1 MSFLCSRGGSG
12 ALLPQLLLAMG
23 LLAPPALAGWEVKR
37 EPNTPAAGERL
48 AISQDGVVR
57 ATFIFGEGQLKPYLN
72 LFSADGLCLSEWSAD
87 QQFPHHRGFYIGW
100 NQIKSDL
107 GRHDLWHLNKGGRME
122 VRSIDVSQGHA
133 DHAAIQATVE
143 WRAGSKDAS
152 GEDLLLVETRAL
164 KIATDAQGRL
174 VVDANFALNARRG
187 LTLAGDLQHSG
198 VHFRGSHKLGS
209 EQERTSYVWEPAAP
223 GPGGKV
229 VSRDL
234 KWCRLLMPLG
244 GQWHAVTL
252 LNAPGNPVEE
262 LSWRAYGRFGFFFQK
277 PLEPGETLALRYRLL
292 AESAP
297 APGAKRHDEQEL
309 GGQRAAAAAE
319 YGQFVQ
325 ELHVAK
331 SAPKPPG
338 HPGYQTGGRLDPN
351 GINKVYMGHQIAH
364 VMGHQAADWLERPER
379 EQEEQTDQ
387 MIELLDLKPGQVVAD
402 IGAGTGYIS
411 RRLAA
416 KVGPAGKVLA
426 VDIQPEM
433 LDLLVE
439 TSRKA
444 GFANIEP
451 VLGGIE
457 DPKLPERSVDLII
470 MVDVYHEFSH
480 PHEMTRG
487 MVRALKPGGR
497 LVFVEYKAE
506 DDSVPIKR
514 VHKMS
519 VEQIRK
525 EAEVFP
531 LKLSAAHAKLNWQH
545 VVIFEENGLR
555 E

>member
-1 MSFLCSRGGSG
+1 MRFQFPHRGAG
-12 ALLPQLLLAMG
+12 ARLPRLLLAMG
-23 LLAPPALAGWEVKR
+23 LLALPALAGWEVKR

-48 AISQDGVVR
+48 AIAQDGVVR

-72 LFSADGLCLSEWSAD
+72 LFSPDGQCLSEWSPD

-100 NQIKSDL
+100 NQIQSEL
-107 GRHDLWHLNKGGRME
+107 GRQDLWHLNKGGRME
-122 VRSIDVSQGHA
+122 VRSIDVAQGHA
-133 DHAAIQATVE
+133 DHAVIQATVD

-152 GEDLLLVETRAL
+152 GEDLLLAEKRTL
-164 KIATDAQGRL
+164 KITSDAQGRL
-174 VVDANFALNARRG
+174 VVDGEFTLNARRKLVLG
-187 LTLAGDLQHSG
+187 GDLQHSG
-198 VHFRGSHKLGS
+198 VHFRGSHKLGA
-209 EQERTSYVWEPAAP
+209 EQERTSYVWEPADP
-223 GPGGKV
+223 GLGGKV

-244 GQWHAVTL
+244 GQWHAITL
-252 LNAPGNPVEE
+252 INAPGNPVEE
-262 LSWRAYGRFGFFFQK
+262 LSWRAYGRFGFFFKK
-277 PLEPGETLALRYRLL
+277 PLESGEALVLGYRLL
-292 AESAP
+292 AEPAQAP
-297 APGAKRHDEQEL
+297 AAKRHDEREL
-309 GGQRAAAAAE
+309 GAQRAAAEEE
-319 YGQFVQ
+319 YGRFIQ
-325 ELHVAK
+325 ELHAAK
-331 SAPKPPG
+331 PSPKLPA
-338 HPGYQTGGRLDPN
+338 HPGYQTGGRFDPN
-351 GINKVYMGHQIAH
+351 GINKFYMGRQIAH

-379 EQEEQTDQ
+379 EREEQTDQ

-411 RRLAA
+411 RRMAA
-416 KVGPAGKVLA
+416 KVGPSGKVLG

-433 LDLLVE
+433 LELLVE

-451 VLGGIE
+451 VLGEIE
-457 DPKLPERSVDLII
+457 DPKLPERAVDLII

-480 PHEMTRG
+480 PYEMTRG
-487 MVRALKPGGR
+487 LVRALKPGGR

-506 DDSVPIKR
+506 DETVPIKR

-531 LKLSAAHAKLNWQH
+531 LKLSTAHATLNWQH
-545 VVIFEENGLR
+545 VVVFEENGLR

>member
-1 MSFLCSRGGSG
+1 MRFQLSRGGSG
-12 ALLPQLLLAMG
+12 ALLAQLFLAMG
-23 LLAPPALAGWEVKR
+23 FLALPAQAGWEVKR
-37 EPNTPAAGERL
+37 EPNTPAVGERL

-72 LFSADGLCLSEWSAD
+72 LFSSDGQCLSEWSAN

-100 NQIKSDL
+100 NQIKSEL
-107 GRHDLWHLNKGGRME
+107 GRDDLWHLNKGGRME
-122 VRSIDVSQGHA
+122 VRSIDISQGHA
-133 DHAAIQATVE
+133 DHAVIQATID
-143 WRAGSKDAS
+143 WRARSKDAS
-152 GEDLLLVETRAL
+152 GEDLLLVETRTL

-174 VVDANFALNARRG
+174 VVDGEFALKARRE

-209 EQERTSYVWEPAAP
+209 EQERTSYVWEPAAA
-223 GPGGKV
+223 GSGGKV

-244 GQWHAVTL
+244 GQWHAITL

-277 PLEPGETLALRYRLL
+277 PLESGETLALRYRLL
-292 AESAP
+292 AESAQ
-297 APGAKRHDEQEL
+297 APSGKRHGEEEL
-309 GGQRAAAAAE
+309 AAQGKAAAAE
-319 YGQFVQ
+319 YGQFAQ
-325 ELHVAK
+325 EVRPAK
-331 SAPKPPG
+331 PASKSPVNS
-338 HPGYQTGGRLDPN
+338 GYQTGVRLDPN
-351 GINKVYMGHQIAH
+351 GINKLYMGRQIAH

-379 EQEEQTDQ
+379 EREEQTDQ

-411 RRLAA
+411 RRMAA
-416 KVGPAGKVLA
+416 KVGPSGKVLA

-433 LDLLVE
+433 LELLVE
-439 TSRKA
+439 SARKA
-444 GFANIEP
+444 GFANVEP
-451 VLGGIE
+451 VLGEIE
-457 DPKLPERSVDLII
+457 DPKLPERAVDLIV

-480 PHEMTRG
+480 PYEMTQG
-487 MVRALKPGGR
+487 LVRALKPGGR

-525 EAEVFP
+525 EAEIFP
-531 LKLSAAHAKLNWQH
+531 LKLSAAHDKLHWQH
-545 VVIFEENGLR
+545 VVIFQENGLR